1 MVSGAHE
8 MVVVAEANLYQTSD
22 NACKILECIV
32 IFKTLDSF
40 GLPADSD
47 RGQQLRMDRIDDIP
61 HRVEE
66 NLGAF
71 LNAPEADLADPLR
84 VGGFGGG
91 VVGEGGVDLVGDRGH
106 KAS

>member
-1 MVSGAHE
+1 
-8 MVVVAEANLYQTSD
+8 
-22 NACKILECIV
+22 
-32 IFKTLDSF
+32 
-40 GLPADSD
+40 
-47 RGQQLRMDRIDDIP
+47 MDRIDDIP

>member
-22 NACKILECIV
+22 LMHAK
-32 IFKTLDSF
+32 LDSF